1 MILAGILL
9 KLGGYGIIR
18 MLFFIEENMF
28 IKYIILFCLLGGRV
42 LRVVCLINSDIKVI
56 IAYSSVVHIALIIT
70 NLILKNSIGV
80 LGRIIIIIA
89 HGLCSS
95 GIFSCANIIYERSH
109 SRIIIINKGYL
120 NMFPALRMI
129 WFLLCIANF
138 GGPFSLNLIGEI
150 VLIINLRAMNF
161 IFLFFILF
169 ISFFSAGYRLI
180 LYSRLQ
186 QGQSNFFICVINNIY
201 KREITIII
209 SHI

>member
-1 MILAGILL
+1 MGPKAHVEAPVGGSMILAGILL

-70 NLILKNSIGV
+70 NL
-80 LGRIIIIIA
+80 
-89 HGLCSS
+89 
-95 GIFSCANIIYERSH
+95 
-109 SRIIIINKGYL
+109 IIINKGYL